1 MCTHPLNYITGSL
14 KSALL
19 PFHWLTFM
27 SKWIFQTLDSL
38 EKTLLLEKIERRRR
52 RGWQRMRWLDGITDA
67 IITLHHR
74 WTWNWANS
82 RRQWRT
88 GKPGLL
94 QSMGSQR
101 VTHNLVTEPQLE
113 LEPETWNLRDQA
125 RPWKGERVTPD
136 WKALPLYSATSAIA
150 HVHFEREWAFRWSQ
164 EQAETE
170 ESISGRK
177 GD

>member
-19 PFHWLTFM
+19 PFLWLIFM

-38 EKTLLLEKIERRRR
+38 EKTLMLGQIESRRR
-52 RGWQRMRWLDGITDA
+52 RGWQKMRWLDGITDA

-82 RRQWRT
+82 GRQWRT

-101 VTHNLVTEPQLE
+101 VRHDWATEQWTTTKWYTVSLIN
-113 LEPETWNLRDQA
+113 T
-125 RPWKGERVTPD
+125 
-136 WKALPLYSATSAIA
+136 LYHSLISSAIFFLL
-150 HVHFEREWAFRWSQ
+150 VMECVEVN
-164 EQAETE
+164 
-170 ESISGRK
+170 
-177 GD
+177 